1 MIPNARRPLPG
12 LALAALLALPAAARA
27 QSNVLDLAL
36 GDPARR
42 DRTAPVVLDG
52 VTDSATG
59 DLVTPPELAARLDPV
74 SLLFLGESHT
84 DMEFHRV
91 QLRVL
96 EELRKRGRTV
106 LVGLEMYPA
115 GEQAMLDRW
124 VADSALTEPEFLTA
138 SRWYHNWGYHWEYY
152 RAIFRFA
159 KENGV
164 RMFGLNVPRAVVQTA
179 RKQGLEALTPEQR
192 ALLPERI
199 DTDSAEHRTLFKAF
213 FSADD
218 MHGQLPPEMFEGM
231 FVAQCTWDGAMA
243 HNAIQALKAAQG
255 ERPIMVVLIGSG
267 HVAYGLGAERQA
279 KLWYDGR
286 IGSLI
291 PIPVYD
297 TEKKLPI
304 EKARASYANFFWG
317 VPAETDPLF
326 PVLGLSAPEREPGA
340 PMSVIQVEKESVA
353 ETAGFAVGDVLLSMD
368 GTPIDQ
374 KETFNRLMSEK
385 RWGDSA
391 RFEVRRGEETR
402 TLTAF
407 FRRRFEAPPAPCPP
421 ASEAA
426 APAAAPQAPE
436 KP

>member
-1 MIPNARRPLPG
+1 MTRKTRRPLPG
-12 LALAALLALPAAARA
+12 LALASLLAVPAATRA
-27 QSNVLDLAL
+27 KENVLDLPL

-42 DRTAPVVLDG
+42 ERTAPVLLDG
-52 VTDSATG
+52 VTDAATG
-59 DLVTPPELAARLDPV
+59 EVVTAADLAARLDPV

-96 EELRKRGRTV
+96 EELRERGRTV

-124 VADSALTEPEFLTA
+124 TGDAAFTEPDFLKE

-164 RMFGLNVPRAVVQTA
+164 RMYGLNVPRAVVQTA
-179 RKQGLEALTPEQR
+179 RKQGLAALTPEQR

-218 MHGQLPPEMFEGM
+218 LHGQLPPEMFEGM

-279 KLWYDGR
+279 KLWYGGR
-286 IGSLI
+286 IASLI

-297 TEKKLPI
+297 TEEKAPI
-304 EKARASYANFFWG
+304 ERARASYADFFWG
-317 VPAETDPLF
+317 VPGATDPLF

-353 ETAGFAVGDVLLSMD
+353 EAAGFAVGDVLLSMD

-391 RFEVRRGEETR
+391 RFEVRRGEGTK
-402 TLTAF
+402 TVTAH
-407 FRRRFEAPPAPCPP
+407 FRRRFEAPPTPCPAAP
-421 ASEAA
+421 EAA
-426 APAAAPQAPE
+426 TPAAE